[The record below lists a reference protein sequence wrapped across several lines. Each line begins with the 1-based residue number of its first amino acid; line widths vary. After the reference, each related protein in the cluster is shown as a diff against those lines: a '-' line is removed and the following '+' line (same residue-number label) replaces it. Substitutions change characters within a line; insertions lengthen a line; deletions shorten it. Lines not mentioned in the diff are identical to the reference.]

1 MTIYG
6 GAKRTVAIADL
17 HGEITLLHRLLAQL
31 PTQGI
36 QLLFLGD
43 YLDRGE
49 DSLATI
55 QTLTELARERS
66 CIFLRGNHDAAWLEV
81 WTGERFRRCP
91 AIPGARAVWEQIHGQ
106 VPPWVGAFL
115 ERTAMDWEDVD
126 AYYSHAGAL
135 PGCSFRD
142 TPMEVKIWGT
152 DGFLAST
159 YDWGKP
165 VVFGH
170 YEFAEPLLT
179 RTKMGID
186 TAAYRTGILTALDVR
201 ERCIIQAA
209 R

>member
-1 MTIYG
+1 MTMIG
-6 GAKRTVAIADL
+6 SARRSVAIGDL
-17 HGEITLLHRLLAQL
+17 HGEVTLLHRLVAQL
-31 PTQGI
+31 PKGV
-36 QLLFLGD
+36 QLIFLGD

-49 DSLATI
+49 DSLATLKA
-55 QTLTELARERS
+55 LTELARDRA

-91 AIPGARAVWEQIHGQ
+91 AIPGARAVWEQVQGQ
-106 VPPWVGAFL
+106 MPSWVGAFL
-115 ERTAMDWEDVD
+115 ERTYVDWEDAD

-135 PGCSFRD
+135 PGRSFRE
-142 TPMEVKIWGT
+142 TPAEVKMWGS
-152 DGFLAST
+152 DVFLASS

-170 YEFAEPLLT
+170 YEMSEPLLT
-179 RTKMGID
+179 STKMGID

-201 ERCIIQAA
+201 ERRIIQAT